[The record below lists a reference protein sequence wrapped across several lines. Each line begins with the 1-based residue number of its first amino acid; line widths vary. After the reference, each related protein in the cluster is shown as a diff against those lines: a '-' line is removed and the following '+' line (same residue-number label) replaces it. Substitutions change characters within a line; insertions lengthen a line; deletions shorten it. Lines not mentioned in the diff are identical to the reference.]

1 MGKIQL
7 TTAEMEILSI
17 IATVMEYNEKNP
29 GNIPTGGI
37 DEIIVSN
44 GLMESEVY
52 ERGAD
57 SLFHYGLIDS
67 EDFLTEAGKNYI
79 NQFANDAEK
88 LKKDKNA
95 VCENDYSKV
104 DFAKV
109 KEWIK
114 KIPWDQLIDNG
125 CRILTAGNTVLNM
138 INALK

>member
-67 EDFLTEAGKNYI
+67 EDFLTEAGNNYI
-79 NQFANDAEK
+79 NQFANDAVK